1 MYKFS
6 ENGDDFSFKR
16 LYDSFSKWKNKIKND
31 YENSTENNLDNVF
44 SYWDTAK

>member
-1 MYKFS
+1 MYQKTF
-6 ENGDDFSFKR
+6 ND
-16 LYDSFSKWKNKIKND
+16 WKNKIKND